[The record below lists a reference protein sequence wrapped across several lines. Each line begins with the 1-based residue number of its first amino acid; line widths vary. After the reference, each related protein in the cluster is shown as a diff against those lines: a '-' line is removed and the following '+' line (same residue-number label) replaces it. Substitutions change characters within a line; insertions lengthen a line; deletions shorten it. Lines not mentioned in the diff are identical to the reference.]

1 LGLRHPGWFFVV
13 IVLGMAAVLSV
24 LLLLGSPTEWGNR

>member
-1 LGLRHPGWFFVV
+1 V
-13 IVLGMAAVLSV
+13 IVLGMGAVLSV